1 MDLGTKIKN
10 IRKSK
15 NITQSELAEKLGV
28 STCYVCY
35 LETGKKKNP
44 SYSLMATINQVLNTS
59 IYDLDLPL
67 QPIELSRVSTKD
79 LIEELQKRNDFK
91 IQLIY
96 KEA

>member
-1 MDLGTKIKN
+1 VELGEAIRT

-15 NITQSELAEKLGV
+15 HITQSELAEKLGV
-28 STCYVCY
+28 STGYICY

-67 QPIELSRVSTKD
+67 QPIELSQVSTKD
-79 LIEELQKRNDFK
+79 LIGELQKRNDFK
-91 IQLIY
+91 IELICR
-96 KEA
+96 EE